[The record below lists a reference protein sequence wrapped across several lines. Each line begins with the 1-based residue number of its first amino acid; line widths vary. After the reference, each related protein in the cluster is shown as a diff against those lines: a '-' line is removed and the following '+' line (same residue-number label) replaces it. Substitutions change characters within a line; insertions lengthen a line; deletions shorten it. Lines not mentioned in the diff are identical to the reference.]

1 MKLKG
6 TMALAIV
13 AALYVA
19 AQILADV
26 TSLRILMIA
35 GFSIDGGTL
44 IYPFTFTLRDL
55 VHKVAGIAVARAL
68 IVTAAIVNLIM
79 AGLFHIVSIM
89 PADMA
94 VGPQVEFGTVLAPVW
109 RIVIAS
115 ILAEVVAEFIDGE
128 VYQAWME
135 RVGEKWQWMRVLL
148 SNSVSVPLDSAL
160 FVVVAFGGVLPVA
173 VTMSIFAANVIVKGA
188 VTLVSMPWIYVV
200 KDTSIQDYTR

>member
-6 TMALAIV
+6 TTALAIV

-44 IYPFTFTLRDL
+44 VYPFTFTLRDL
-55 VHKVAGIAVARAL
+55 VHKVAGVAVARVL
-68 IVTAAIVNLIM
+68 IITAAIVNLLM
-79 AGLFHIVSIM
+79 AALFQIVSTL

-94 VGPQVEFGTVLAPVW
+94 VGPQVGFGAVLAPVW

-128 VYQAWME
+128 VYEVWI
-135 RVGEKWQWMRVLL
+135 RRIGRKWQWMRVLL

-160 FVVVAFGGVLPVA
+160 FVAIAFGGVLPLA
-173 VTMSIFAANVIVKGA
+173 VVVSIFTANIIVKGM
-188 VTLVSMPWIYVV
+188 VTLVSMPWIYAV
-200 KDTSIQDYTR
+200 KDTHYSA